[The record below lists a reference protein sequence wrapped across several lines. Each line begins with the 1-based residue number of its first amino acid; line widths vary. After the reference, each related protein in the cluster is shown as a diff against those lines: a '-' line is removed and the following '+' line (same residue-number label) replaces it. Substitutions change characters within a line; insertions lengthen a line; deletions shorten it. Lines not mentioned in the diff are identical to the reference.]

1 MIKNIMEATKGK
13 NLLWVLQ
20 RVGLA
25 DVFDRVLVMSGG
37 RVIETGSFK
46 ELESQPD
53 STLNNLLRDE

>member
-1 MIKNIMEATKGK
+1 MEATKGK